1 MRQFA
6 IFVFISLAAVLGRA
20 ETPGE
25 AVLRRWTELIGE
37 HGFGEV
43 LSAVMDDSTLEWPA
57 VHSLAFPEAER
68 DASLDAAY
76 RELAGKL
83 LEGMQDFELGLRNLS
98 QDEFVSRA
106 GAMLALRNRLAT
118 QRSYAN
124 LLLADVINRC
134 VAVNV
139 GARLVREPRVGS
151 GLLEIQEQLA
161 HYTIST
167 DSLVALTMDELGLKA
182 IPDALE
188 RSSTDFERLAAL
200 WNYLEPG
207 VPVGWPGSQS
217 FVDADTMM
225 QSRNLLGLA
234 CRLVGTDT
242 LIHTHLPSLV
252 LYRERVQAAPR
263 GASYREIKLALG
275 ERTPAPESLGTMP
288 YGIRRAASAVSELE
302 QEVESGKIWIRPAF
316 TAEQILDWHNVR
328 Q

>member
-1 MRQFA
+1 MRQFL
-6 IFVFISLAAVLGRA
+6 IFVCAALAAVLGRA
-20 ETPGE
+20 ETPE
-25 AVLRRWTELIGE
+25 ESVLRRWTGLIGN

-43 LSAVMDDSTLEWPA
+43 LSAVMEDSTLEWPA
-57 VHSLAFPEAER
+57 VHSPAFPAAER

-76 RELAGKL
+76 RDLAAQL
-83 LEGMQDFELGLRNLS
+83 LNGMQDFELELRPVS

-106 GAMLALRNRLAT
+106 GAMLALRDRLAS
-118 QRSYAN
+118 QRSYVN
-124 LLLADVINRC
+124 LLLADVLNRC

-139 GARLVREPRVGS
+139 GARLVRDTRVGS

-161 HYTIST
+161 HYPIST
-167 DSLVALTMDELGLKA
+167 DTLVALTMDELGLKA
-182 IPDALE
+182 IPDVLE
-188 RSSTDFERLAAL
+188 RSSTDFECLAAL

-207 VPVGWPGSQS
+207 VPVGWPGTHSAM
-217 FVDADTMM
+217 DAVSMM

-252 LYRERVQAAPR
+252 LYRASVPEAPR
-263 GASYREIKLALG
+263 GASYREIKTVLG
-275 ERTPAPESLGTMP
+275 EKTLAPESLGSTP
-288 YGIRRAASAVSELE
+288 YGIRRAASAVSEII

-316 TAEQILDWHNVR
+316 TMEQILGWHRVA

>member
-1 MRQFA
+1 MRQFLV
-6 IFVFISLAAVLGRA
+6 FVFIVLVAVPGRA
-20 ETPGE
+20 ESAKE
-25 AVLRRWTELIGE
+25 VELRRWTELVCGQ
-37 HGFGEV
+37 GFFDV
-43 LSAVMDDSTLEWPA
+43 LATVMDDSSLEWPA
-57 VHSLAFPEAER
+57 VHSIAFPVAER
-68 DASLDAAY
+68 EAQVDAAY

-83 LEGMQDFELGLRNLS
+83 LKGMQEFELGLRDLPQN
-98 QDEFVSRA
+98 EFVSRA
-106 GAMLALRNRLAT
+106 KAMLALRDCVT
-118 QRSYAN
+118 KQQSYVN
-124 LLLADVINRC
+124 FLLADVLNRC

-139 GARLVREPRVGS
+139 GARLVREPSVGS

-200 WNYLEPG
+200 WNFLEPG

>member
-1 MRQFA
+1 MRQFLV
-6 IFVFISLAAVLGRA
+6 FVFIVLVAGPGRA
-20 ETPGE
+20 ESAKE
-25 AVLRRWTELIGE
+25 VELRRWTELVCG
-37 HGFGEV
+37 HGFFDV
-43 LSAVMDDSTLEWPA
+43 LAAVMDDSSLEWPA
-57 VHSLAFPEAER
+57 VHSIAFPVAER
-68 DASLDAAY
+68 EAQVDSDY

-83 LEGMQDFELGLRNLS
+83 LKGMQEFELGLRDLP

-106 GAMLALRNRLAT
+106 KAMLALRDCIT
-118 QRSYAN
+118 KQQSYVN
-124 LLLADVINRC
+124 LLLADVLNRC
-134 VAVNV
+134 VAANV
-139 GARLVREPRVGS
+139 GARLVREPHVRK
-151 GLLEIQEQLA
+151 GLLDIQEQLA
-161 HYTIST
+161 RYTIST
-167 DSLVALTMDELGLKA
+167 ECLVAVTMDELGLESTTSNLD
-182 IPDALE
+182 DAA
-188 RSSTDFERLAAL
+188 TDFDRLSAL
-200 WNYLEPG
+200 WNFLEPG
-207 VPVGWPGSQS
+207 VPVGWPGSQA